1 MLNTVLLDVRQAVRS
16 LLGAP
21 VLTLAAAL
29 SLGLGIGAN
38 TTVFT
43 WVQAVLLRPIPGA
56 PETDRLRVAAME
68 TRDGQSRSWSYPNY
82 RDYRDRATLVE
93 VVAQDD
99 LAMSVAVDGRAER
112 AYGGL
117 VSGHYFQFMGV
128 QPALG
133 RLIGPDDDRTPG
145 GHPVVVLSHAYW
157 QRRFAGAPGIVGT
170 QVTINNTPMTVIG
183 VAADGFM
190 GSFLGISTAAW
201 VPMAMQ
207 GQVAGA
213 SRLEARGSGWMQVY
227 TRLKPGVSRDQA
239 QAEAAT
245 IMSQLA
251 AEHPKSFD
259 GWRLSL
265 VNAWEAPFGAP
276 QVLAP
281 ILGVLSIVVAMVL
294 LIACA
299 NVANL
304 LLSRAVGRR
313 REVAIRLSLGAS
325 RWRLVRQL
333 LTESLLLSAV
343 AGGIGMVVAYW
354 TSGVLMAFAPP
365 TDMPIEFGLR
375 VDGWTIV
382 YAAAVSLVTGIVFGL
397 TPAWQASRP
406 DTVHA
411 LKEEAGRGSGGR
423 TGQRLRGALVVA
435 QVAVCLVLLVG
446 ASLFVRSLQAAQRV
460 NPGFDP
466 DGVLIASVD
475 LLPNGYTPD
484 TGRQFHRRLI
494 EAVGALP
501 GLQSVALARQVPLGL
516 SGTNSSGVSIGG
528 YTPQPDEDV
537 NIVFNTVGP
546 RYFETMR
553 IPLASG
559 REFTAQDTRET
570 TPVVVVNETMA
581 RRYWSGRDAIGGRLR
596 LGKVEFQV
604 VGVAR
609 DIKYS
614 SLPERPQPHMY
625 LALEQNFTSA
635 VVVHVRS
642 VAAPATM
649 LAALRDVIRGLDA
662 NLPIYDA
669 RTLEEHLG
677 TAVFAQRMGANLLGV
692 MGVLALVL
700 AAVGLYGVIAYAVSQ
715 RTQEMGIR
723 LALGAAPRDLL
734 AMIVGQGLKLTGI
747 GVAIGLGLAY
757 VMAGF
762 MGSLLP
768 GIAPRDPITFI
779 GVPLLLVVIALAAA
793 IIPARRAGAVDP
805 VTALRY
811 Q

>member
-1 MLNTVLLDVRQAVRS
+1 MN
-16 LLGAP
+16 AP
-21 VLTLAAAL
+21 VLTMAAAL

-38 TTVFT
+38 TTIFT

-56 PETDRLRVAAME
+56 LDTDRVLVAAME
-68 TRDGQSRSWSYPNY
+68 NRDGQSRSWSYPNY
-82 RDYRDRATLVE
+82 RDVRDRATLFD

-99 LAMSVAVDGRAER
+99 QPMSIAVNGRAER

-117 VSGHYFQFMGV
+117 VSGNYFQFMGV

-133 RLIGPDDDRTPG
+133 RLIGPEDDRAAG
-145 GHPVVVLSHAYW
+145 GHPVAVLSYGYW
-157 QRRFAGAPGIVGT
+157 QRRFAGAPSIVGT
-170 QVTINNTPMTVIG
+170 EVTINNTPMTIIG
-183 VAADGFM
+183 VAAEGFM
-190 GSFLGISTAAW
+190 GSFLGVSTAAW

-207 GQVAGA
+207 PQMTGT
-213 SRLEARGSGWMQVY
+213 SRLEARGSGWMQAYV
-227 TRLKPGVSRDQA
+227 RLHPGVSRDQA
-239 QAEAAT
+239 QAEASAL
-245 IMSQLA
+245 MSQLDR
-251 AEHPKSFD
+251 EYPKSFE
-259 GWRLSL
+259 GWRLGL

-281 ILGVLSIVVAMVL
+281 ILAVLSVVVALVL

-333 LTESLLLSAV
+333 LTESLLLSAI
-343 AGGIGMVVAYW
+343 AGALGVLVAYW

-375 VDGWTIV
+375 VDAWTLI
-382 YAAAVSLVTGIVFGL
+382 YAAAVSLLTGIVFGL
-397 TPAWQASRP
+397 APAWQASRP
-406 DTVHA
+406 NTVHA

-446 ASLFVRSLQAAQRV
+446 ASLFVRSLNAAQDL

-475 LLPNGYTPD
+475 LLPNGYTAD
-484 TGRQFHRRLI
+484 TGRQFHRRLV
-494 EAVGALP
+494 EAVTAMP
-501 GLQSVALARQVPLGL
+501 GVQTVALARMVPLGL
-516 SGTNSSGVSIGG
+516 SGTNSSGAEIGG
-528 YTPQPDEDV
+528 YTPQANEDV
-537 NIVFNTVGP
+537 NIVYNVAGP

-553 IPLASG
+553 IPLVAG
-559 REFTAQDTRET
+559 REFTSEDTRES
-570 TPVVVVNETMA
+570 TPVVVINETMA
-581 RRYWSGRDAIGGRLR
+581 KRYWAGREALGGRVR
-596 LGKVEFQV
+596 LGKVDYQV
-604 VGVAR
+604 VGVAK

-614 SLPERPQPHMY
+614 SLAERPQPHMY
-625 LALEQNFTSA
+625 LTLEQNFTSA
-635 VVVHVRS
+635 VVLHVRS
-642 VAAPATM
+642 AGAPGAVLTS
-649 LAALRDVIRGLDA
+649 LRDVIRGLDA

-669 RTLEEHLG
+669 RTLHEHLG

-692 MGVLALVL
+692 MGVLALIL

-723 LALGAAPRDLL
+723 LALGASPRDLL
-734 AMIVGQGLKLTGI
+734 RMIVGQGMRLTLI
-747 GVAIGLGLAY
+747 GVGLGLAMSY
-757 VMAGF
+757 AMAGF
-762 MGSLLP
+762 MRSLLP
-768 GIAPRDPITFI
+768 GIAPRDPITFVA
-779 GVPLLLVVIALAAA
+779 VPLLLASIALVAAL
-793 IIPARRAGAVDP
+793 IPARRAGGVDP